1 MNFKKMYEEETLA
14 GSAVTV
20 FASALLVLMAPQWS
34 NRILNLPLNAIT
46 AGLVVFS
53 MILALTSVVPPLRSR
68 VFRAVQCLSLS
79 IGIAALVAFI
89 VGWVSG
95 WISVKQV
102 MPSAQWMSWFVLVG
116 GFSLY
121 LLLVYRLVK
130 GHLQRLRRQIM
141 KMVPA
146 AREIPTAIGAA
157 VPCRNRCGPDILA
170 PRGPWIPAFAGKT
183 KMGLAGLFSYQWSA
197 EEDSIPQSP
206 FPRRDACHR
215 IRPEFTAWPLSHMT
229 CNCRS
234 CLEVGRP

>member
-1 MNFKKMYEEETLA
+1 MTGRVDRVARRNAGEFMNFKKMYEEETLA

-46 AGLVVFS
+46 AGLIVFS

-79 IGIAALVAFI
+79 IGIAALVVFI

-121 LLLVYRLVK
+121 LLLVYGIVK
-130 GHLQRLRRQIM
+130 GHLQRLRQQIM
-141 KMVPA
+141 S
-146 AREIPTAIGAA
+146 G
-157 VPCRNRCGPDILA
+157 
-170 PRGPWIPAFAGKT
+170 
-183 KMGLAGLFSYQWSA
+183 
-197 EEDSIPQSP
+197 
-206 FPRRDACHR
+206 
-215 IRPEFTAWPLSHMT
+215 
-229 CNCRS
+229 
-234 CLEVGRP
+234 VGRIPWGRLRAWTKWRGFARGCRETDKNS